1 MGWRGIGASRAV
13 GRCSSSQAK
22 RKAAKLAKRL
32 KKAQAKKMK
41 KEKQAQ
47 AARAKAAAKARAKEA
62 ADAKLDRFTPPAR
75 APTRHAGRAQWWEA
89 RAPVGR

>member
-22 RKAAKLAKRL
+22 KKAAKLAKRL
-32 KKAQAKKMK
+32 KKQQAKQARKVK
-41 KEKQAQ
+41 EIAAAKAKALAKEK
-47 AARAKAAAKARAKEA
+47 AKAAA
-62 ADAKLDRFTPPAR
+62 DAKTDRFPPPAR
-75 APTRHAGRAQWWEA
+75 APPRHAGKAQWWEA

>member
-22 RKAAKLAKRL
+22 KRAAKLAKRL
-32 KKAQAKKMK
+32 KKKQAKTLRKERK
-41 KEKQAQ
+41 AAAAKAKALAKEK
-47 AARAKAAAKARAKEA
+47 AKAAA
-62 ADAKLDRFTPPAR
+62 DAKTDRFPPPAR
-75 APTRHAGRAQWWEA
+75 APTRHAGKAQWWEA

>member
-22 RKAAKLAKRL
+22 KQAAKLAKRL
-32 KKAQAKKMK
+32 KKQQAKQAR
-41 KEKQAQ
+41 KEKAN
-47 AARAKAAAKARAKEA
+47 AAAKAKALAKEKAKAAA
-62 ADAKLDRFTPPAR
+62 DAKTDRFPPPAR
-75 APTRHAGRAQWWEA
+75 APTRHAGKAQWWEA